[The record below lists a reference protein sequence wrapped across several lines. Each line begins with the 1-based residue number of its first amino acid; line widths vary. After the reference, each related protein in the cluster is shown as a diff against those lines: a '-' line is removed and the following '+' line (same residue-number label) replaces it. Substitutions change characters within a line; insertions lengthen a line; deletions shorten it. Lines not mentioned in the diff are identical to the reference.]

1 MFSQPA
7 RPSRQHRT
15 ARLFAAD
22 VEIER
27 ALELVIFPEA
37 ARQIYFNFI
46 LMMLCFWCYSSLPL
60 PVGQHRFLVIYG
72 LSSAV
77 YRLT

>member
-15 ARLFAAD
+15 ARLFAVD

-46 LMMLCFWCYSSLPL
+46 LMMLCF
-60 PVGQHRFLVIYG
+60 
-72 LSSAV
+72 
-77 YRLT
+77 